1 MGAQG
6 RSPYIQAHFFQLLNF
21 FSTLQLGRPFTHQQ
35 EASLERQHCICM
47 DFKLFLMKQL
57 QQHIQCITG
66 LAQLWY
72 FFNDFK
78 NQFKVAE
85 HSFCSLCVQW
95 NPINIGHHW
104 AKKIG
109 PINGVA
115 ILTRVFLHENVWQFL
130 SGGRKAGF
138 HCRCHLPNRDKRKVA
153 AHKLKL
159 GK

>member
-1 MGAQG
+1 MCCLTRVLTNIGRPMGAQG

-85 HSFCSLCVQW
+85 HSFCGLCVQW
-95 NPINIGHHW
+95 NPINT
-104 AKKIG
+104 ATIG
-109 PINGVA
+109 PKKLAV
-115 ILTRVFLHENVWQFL
+115 LTGW
-130 SGGRKAGF
+130 
-138 HCRCHLPNRDKRKVA
+138 PY
-153 AHKLKL
+153 
-159 GK
+159 